1 MYVKSF
7 IILLLYF
14 FFFGSFLVF
23 LFVAVAV
30 QAITHT
36 NGNMIFGDFLS
47 TLSSLKLKL
56 KGQPCLSSLGPR

>member
-30 QAITHT
+30 QAITQ
-36 NGNMIFGDFLS
+36 MAI
-47 TLSSLKLKL
+47 
-56 KGQPCLSSLGPR
+56 